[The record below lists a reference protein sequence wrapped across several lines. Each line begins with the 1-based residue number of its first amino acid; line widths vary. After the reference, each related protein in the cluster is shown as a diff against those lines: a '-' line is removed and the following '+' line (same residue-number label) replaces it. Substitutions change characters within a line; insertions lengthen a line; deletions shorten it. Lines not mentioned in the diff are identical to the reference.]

1 MTRCYRIAEGSHE
14 ELEPAYVGGTVT
26 ERPKPGEGL
35 EQPVAA
41 TADRPSEVAA
51 LLAEFP
57 VVVDLPVAW
66 GEMDAM
72 GHVNGVVFIRYFE
85 TSRFTY
91 FARLGPALEGM
102 GTAERGWIL
111 ASLTCRY
118 RAPLA
123 FPDTVSVG
131 TRVAAVGTDRYLME
145 HRVVSHRL
153 GKVAAEGDVL
163 IVAYDYRTGSKTPLL
178 ETDRAAI
185 AAIEGHEPPAMKGPP
200 LPDYRKI
207 DLVRSPLHRVES
219 VSRGPLDGLDTTTS
233 EAVAE

>member
-1 MTRCYRIAEGSHE
+1 
-14 ELEPAYVGGTVT
+14 VT
-26 ERPKPGEGL
+26 ERPKPGDSADGPL
-35 EQPVAA
+35 VNAA
-41 TADRPSEVAA
+41 NRSPQVAA

-57 VVVDLPVAW
+57 VIVDLPVVW

-91 FARLGPALEGM
+91 FARLGPALQGM
-102 GTAERGWIL
+102 GTADRGWIL

-118 RAPLA
+118 RAPLT

-131 TRVAAVGTDRYLME
+131 TRVSAVGTDRYLME

-163 IVAYDYRTGSKTPLL
+163 IDAYDYRTAGKTSLI
-178 ETDRAAI
+178 ESDRAAI
-185 AAIEGHEPPAMKGPP
+185 AAIEGHDPPTMKG
-200 LPDYRKI
+200 
-207 DLVRSPLHRVES
+207 
-219 VSRGPLDGLDTTTS
+219 
-233 EAVAE
+233 

>member
-1 MTRCYRIAEGSHE
+1 MHE
-14 ELEPAYVGGTVT
+14 RLKSGDS
-26 ERPKPGEGL
+26 L
-35 EQPVAA
+35 EQPVPVV
-41 TADRPSEVAA
+41 ADRFAEVTA

-102 GTAERGWIL
+102 GTADRGWIL

-118 RAPLA
+118 RAPLT

-163 IVAYDYRTGSKTPLL
+163 IVAYDYRSGSKTPLVD
-178 ETDRAAI
+178 TDRAAI
-185 AAIEGHEPPAMKGPP
+185 AAIEGHEPPAMKG
-200 LPDYRKI
+200 
-207 DLVRSPLHRVES
+207 
-219 VSRGPLDGLDTTTS
+219 
-233 EAVAE
+233 

>member
-1 MTRCYRIAEGSHE
+1 MTESPH
-14 ELEPAYVGGTVT
+14 TS
-26 ERPKPGEGL
+26 EGL
-35 EQPVAA
+35 APSRT
-41 TADRPSEVAA
+41 TASTRPAEVAA
-51 LLAEFP
+51 LVAEFP

-102 GTAERGWIL
+102 GSADRGWIL

-118 RAPLA
+118 RAPLT

-131 TRVAAVGTDRYLME
+131 TRVAAVGIDRYLME

-163 IVAYDYRTGSKTPLL
+163 IVAYDYRAGGKTPLVG
-178 ETDRAAI
+178 TDRAAI
-185 AAIEGHEPPAMKGPP
+185 AAIEGHEPPAMNC
-200 LPDYRKI
+200 
-207 DLVRSPLHRVES
+207 
-219 VSRGPLDGLDTTTS
+219 
-233 EAVAE
+233 

>member
-1 MTRCYRIAEGSHE
+1 M
-14 ELEPAYVGGTVT
+14 T
-26 ERPKPGEGL
+26 ERPKAGDGVERP
-35 EQPVAA
+35 PANVAN
-41 TADRPSEVAA
+41 RPPEVVA

-57 VVVDLPVAW
+57 VIVDLPVAW

-72 GHVNGVVFIRYFE
+72 GHVNGVTFIRYFE

-102 GTAERGWIL
+102 GTADRGWIL

-118 RAPLA
+118 RAPLT

-131 TRVAAVGTDRYLME
+131 TRVSAVGTDRYLMQ

-163 IVAYDYRTGSKTPLL
+163 MVVYNYRTGSKTPLL
-178 ETDRAAI
+178 ESDRAAI
-185 AAIEGHEPPAMKGPP
+185 AAIEGREPPTMNG
-200 LPDYRKI
+200 
-207 DLVRSPLHRVES
+207 
-219 VSRGPLDGLDTTTS
+219 
-233 EAVAE
+233 

>member
-1 MTRCYRIAEGSHE
+1 M
-14 ELEPAYVGGTVT
+14 T
-26 ERPKPGEGL
+26 ERSKAGDAQG
-35 EQPVAA
+35 QPLVNVAC
-41 TADRPSEVAA
+41 RPPQVAA

-72 GHVNGVVFIRYFE
+72 GHVNGVIFVRYFE

-102 GTAERGWIL
+102 GAADRGWIL

-118 RAPLA
+118 RAPLT

-131 TRVAAVGTDRYLME
+131 TRVSAVGTDRYLME

-163 IVAYDYRTGSKTPLL
+163 IVAYDYRTGGKTPLI
-178 ETDRAAI
+178 ESDRATI
-185 AAIEGHEPPAMKGPP
+185 TAIEGHEPPAMEG
-200 LPDYRKI
+200 
-207 DLVRSPLHRVES
+207 
-219 VSRGPLDGLDTTTS
+219 
-233 EAVAE
+233 

>member
-1 MTRCYRIAEGSHE
+1 MTESLHASEG
-14 ELEPAYVGGTVT
+14 PAHPPGTVST
-26 ERPKPGEGL
+26 RP
-35 EQPVAA
+35 A
-41 TADRPSEVAA
+41 EVEA

-102 GTAERGWIL
+102 GTADRGWIL

-118 RAPLA
+118 RAPLT

-131 TRVAAVGTDRYLME
+131 TRVAAVGIDRYLME

-153 GKVAAEGDVL
+153 EKVAAEGDVL
-163 IVAYDYRTGSKTPLL
+163 IVAYDYRAGGKTPLV

-185 AAIEGHEPPAMKGPP
+185 AAIEGHEPPAMQG
-200 LPDYRKI
+200 
-207 DLVRSPLHRVES
+207 
-219 VSRGPLDGLDTTTS
+219 
-233 EAVAE
+233 

>member
-1 MTRCYRIAEGSHE
+1 
-14 ELEPAYVGGTVT
+14 VT
-26 ERPKPGEGL
+26 ERLRTGDDLEG
-35 EQPVAA
+35 PSVNAA
-41 TADRPSEVAA
+41 NRPSEVTAH
-51 LLAEFP
+51 LAEFP

-72 GHVNGVVFIRYFE
+72 GHVNGVIFIRYFE

-102 GTAERGWIL
+102 GAADRGWIL

-118 RAPLA
+118 RAPLT

-163 IVAYDYRTGSKTPLL
+163 IVAYDYRAGSKTPLI
-178 ETDRAAI
+178 ETDWAAI
-185 AAIEGHEPPAMKGPP
+185 TAIEGHEPPAMEANAVQNI
-200 LPDYRKI
+200 R
-207 DLVRSPLHRVES
+207 RS
-219 VSRGPLDGLDTTTS
+219 
-233 EAVAE
+233 A

>member
-1 MTRCYRIAEGSHE
+1 MRDE
-14 ELEPAYVGGTVT
+14 TVT
-26 ERPKPGEGL
+26 ERLSTGDGV
-35 EQPVAA
+35 EQPPVSVAN
-41 TADRPSEVAA
+41 RPSEVAA

-102 GTAERGWIL
+102 GTADRGWIL

-118 RAPLA
+118 RAPLT

-131 TRVAAVGTDRYLME
+131 TRVAAVGTDRYLMG

-163 IVAYDYRTGSKTPLL
+163 IVAFDYRTGSKTPLIESDL
-178 ETDRAAI
+178 AAI
-185 AAIEGHEPPAMKGPP
+185 AAIEGHQPPAMKG
-200 LPDYRKI
+200 
-207 DLVRSPLHRVES
+207 
-219 VSRGPLDGLDTTTS
+219 
-233 EAVAE
+233 

>member
-1 MTRCYRIAEGSHE
+1 M
-14 ELEPAYVGGTVT
+14 T
-26 ERPKPGEGL
+26 ERPKSGDSAERPL
-35 EQPVAA
+35 VNAA
-41 TADRPSEVAA
+41 NRPPQVAA

-57 VVVDLPVAW
+57 IVVDLPVAW

-102 GTAERGWIL
+102 GTADRGWIL

-118 RAPLA
+118 RAPLT

-131 TRVAAVGTDRYLME
+131 TRVSAMGTDRYLME
-145 HRVVSHRL
+145 HRVVSQRL

-163 IVAYDYRTGSKTPLL
+163 IVAYDYRTGSKTPLI

-185 AAIEGHEPPAMKGPP
+185 AVIEGHEPPAMKTSPFETIG
-200 LPDYRKI
+200 
-207 DLVRSPLHRVES
+207 RS
-219 VSRGPLDGLDTTTS
+219 T
-233 EAVAE
+233 